1 MTHWSL
7 LGRRVLAVG
16 PSLAPLAR
24 GPLFGAALET
34 AGLERLAEAR
44 STAVDLALVDVDSLE
59 PQALTAALEAMAAS
73 GQAPPVLLV
82 GEKLPAGLVRAAMRL
97 PQSDVLEPPFNDDQ
111 VREAVFGL
119 LDAAGAQAPASS
131 DSTSRCWSVV
141 GAVGGAGATTLAI
154 EFAALLAARANR
166 DHAVCL
172 IDLHLADGA
181 AAAYLGATAAM
192 GLAEFGP
199 AAERMDAA
207 LLAAF
212 TTPIAKGLDLLAC
225 PRDPLAFE
233 QISKEAVLRILEI
246 ACEAYEFV
254 IIDMPRHRRPWT
266 LEVLAGSD
274 EVFVVSELTVPAL
287 LAARA
292 LAGEIEAGLPVG
304 VRTRIVLNRLA
315 SRMFGPAPSVAEAER
330 ALERKAEAGIS
341 SDWEAAAASV
351 NLGGPICQHRPKS
364 KIVRDVSAVVD
375 RLLGVQ
381 TPASRRSG
389 WRPRRAA

>member
-16 PSLAPLAR
+16 PGLAPLAR
-24 GPLFGAALET
+24 GPLFGAALEV
-34 AGLERLAEAR
+34 AGIERLAEAR
-44 STAVDLALVDVDSLE
+44 AGLIDLTLIEVDSLD
-59 PQALTAALEAMAAS
+59 PAALTAALDALAAS
-73 GQAPPVLLV
+73 GAAPPVLLV
-82 GEKLPAGLVRAAMRL
+82 GGRLPAALVRAVMRL
-97 PQSDVLEPPFNDDQ
+97 PHSDVLEAPYTDDQ

-119 LDAAGAQAPASS
+119 LDAVGAQSATAAPTS
-131 DSTSRCWSVV
+131 SRCWSVV
-141 GAVGGAGATTLAI
+141 GAVGGAGATTLSI
-154 EFAALLAARANR
+154 EFASALAARANR
-166 DHAVCL
+166 ERAVCL
-172 IDLHLADGA
+172 IDLHLADGS
-181 AAAYLGATAAM
+181 AAAYLGASASM

-246 ACEAYEFV
+246 ACEAYDFV

-274 EVFVVSELTVPAL
+274 EIFIVSELTVPAL

-292 LAGEIEAGLPVG
+292 LATEVEAALPVG
-304 VRTRIVLNRLA
+304 VRARIVLNRLA

-351 NLGGPICQHRPKS
+351 NLGGPISQHRPKS
-364 KIVRDVSAVVD
+364 KIVRDVANLVD

-381 TPASRRSG
+381 APPARPSG
-389 WRPRRAA
+389 WPRKAA

>member
-24 GPLFGAALET
+24 GPLFGAALEM

-44 STAVDLALVDVDSLE
+44 TSTLDVVLVDVDSLE
-59 PQALTAALEAMAAS
+59 PAALTAALEILAAS
-73 GQAPPVLLV
+73 GAAPPVLLV
-82 GEKLPAGLVRAAMRL
+82 GTRLPASLVRVAMRL
-97 PQSDVLEPPFNDDQ
+97 PQSDVLEPPHTDEQ

-119 LDAAGAQAPASS
+119 LDAAGAQPAPPSI
-131 DSTSRCWSVV
+131 STSRCWSIL

-154 EFAALLAARANR
+154 EFASALAARANR
-166 DHAVCL
+166 EHAVCL

-181 AAAYLGATAAM
+181 AAGYLGATAAM

-212 TTPIAKGLDLLAC
+212 TTPVAKGLDLLAC

-246 ACEAYEFV
+246 ACEAYDFV
-254 IIDMPRHRRPWT
+254 IVDMPRHRRPWT

-274 EVFVVSELTVPAL
+274 DIFIVSELTVPAL

-292 LAGEIEAGLPVG
+292 LATEVEATLPVG
-304 VRTRIVLNRLA
+304 ARTRVVLNRLA

-351 NLGGPICQHRPKS
+351 NLGGPISQHRPKS
-364 KIVRDVSAVVD
+364 KIVKDVAVLID

-381 TPASRRSG
+381 AAPPRRSG
-389 WRPRRAA
+389 WPRKAA